1 MEIARLEGLT
11 FFYDGRREEDQ
22 AGFAQDDFVYRVR
35 IIRL

>member
-11 FFYDGRREEDQ
+11 SFYDGRCEEDQ
-22 AGFAQDDFVYRVR
+22 AGFANDVVYRVK